1 MKHFFRTHLTPPE
14 ALALADSFFPTIG
27 LKQSAGGARTR
38 TLTGPLGTMKMD
50 VRPEGGHYTFVEV
63 ETDQM
68 GESRLDR
75 NVKRY
80 FVELHRKADPSHL
93 LEAAY

>member
-1 MKHFFRTHLTPPE
+1 MKHFYRTHLTPVD
-14 ALALADSFFPTIG
+14 ALALGDTFFATLG
-27 LKQSAGGARTR
+27 MKQSAGGARTR
-38 TLTGPLGTMKMD
+38 TFSGPLGTMKMH
-50 VRPEGGHYTFVEV
+50 VGSEGGHYTMVVV

-75 NVKRY
+75 NVKRF
-80 FVELHRKADPSHL
+80 FVDLHRKADSGHK

>member
-1 MKHFFRTHLTPPE
+1 MKHFFRTHLTPVE
-14 ALALADSFFPTIG
+14 ALAVGDAFFPG
-27 LKQSAGGARTR
+27 MGMKQAAGGARTR
-38 TLTGPLGTMKMD
+38 TFTGPLGTMKMNI
-50 VRPEGGHYTFVEV
+50 RPEGGHYTMVEI

-75 NVKRY
+75 NVKRF
-80 FVELHRKADPSHL
+80 FVEMHRKADPGHL